1 MTGRDVLPARVASA
15 RSRAAIRSA
24 RVVSCRIA
32 SAAFPVTGAMLAA
45 SCSRLASTCRP
56 DSSARMAEAGWV
68 PGSNGTPSGGQQPGL
83 VHT

>member
-1 MTGRDVLPARVASA
+1 MPIAAWTAPSPRSTTGRDVSPARVASA

-45 SCSRLASTCRP
+45 SCSRLAST
-56 DSSARMAEAGWV
+56 
-68 PGSNGTPSGGQQPGL
+68 
-83 VHT
+83 